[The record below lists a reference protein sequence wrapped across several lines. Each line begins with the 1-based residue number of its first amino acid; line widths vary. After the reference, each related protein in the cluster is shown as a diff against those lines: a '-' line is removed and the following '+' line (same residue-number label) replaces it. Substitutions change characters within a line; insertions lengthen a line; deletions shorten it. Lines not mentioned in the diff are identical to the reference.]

1 VPAGDTHSPTQS
13 NRSWTRDLLIVACAV
28 SAGIHTAL
36 TPEHLAEGTAP
47 GLAFAASAA
56 ALAGLCVALTVHPGV
71 VPPLATSVLLAGL
84 VAAYGL
90 AVTSGLPVLHP
101 EAEPVEALAVV
112 TKAVE
117 LLGLAAALHL
127 VLRGRELPRA
137 VRPRPKGRFA

>member
-1 VPAGDTHSPTQS
+1 MPAGDNHSSKQS
-13 NRSWTRDLLIVACAV
+13 NRSWMRDLVVVACAI
-28 SAGIHTAL
+28 SAGIHAAL

-47 GLAFAASAA
+47 GLAFAASAV

-71 VPPLATSVLLAGL
+71 VPLVAASVLLAGL

-90 AVTSGLPVLHP
+90 AVTSGLPVLHK
-101 EAEPVEALAVV
+101 EPAEALAVV

-127 VLRGRELPRA
+127 VLRGRELPVA
-137 VRPRPKGRFA
+137 VRPRPKGTFA